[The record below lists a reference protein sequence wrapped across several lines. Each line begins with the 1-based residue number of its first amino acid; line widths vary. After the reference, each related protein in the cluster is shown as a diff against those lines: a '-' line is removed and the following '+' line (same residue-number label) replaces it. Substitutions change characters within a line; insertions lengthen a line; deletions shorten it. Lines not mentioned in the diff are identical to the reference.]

1 MDWKN
6 KNVLVTGGSGWIG
19 SALVR
24 RLKILGANVT
34 SLSRSGRGSE
44 ALQADLTSPED
55 LKRALAGKKFDVV
68 YHLAT
73 AGVNPTRDQ
82 NVDLM
87 QSNVAG
93 VKNLLSVLKEAE
105 PCPIVVAGSWT
116 EYGISPSG
124 IMSESQI
131 CHPTSP
137 YGKSK
142 LAATEL
148 ACEWA
153 RQNNRPLTVLRLFS
167 VYGEGEATNRL
178 GFSACAALSAGRPPE
193 LSNPDFKRDFIHIS
207 DVVEAFLQAAELAEP
222 GLIVNVGTGRAIS
235 LAEFVAIIQKIMGT
249 NIQPIIGQQGA
260 RPWDVPV
267 IQADLTINHKVL
279 NWTPKISLEDGVKRA
294 VQDFIQRLK
303 I

>member
-19 SALVR
+19 SALVQ

-55 LKRALAGKKFDVV
+55 LKRALHGKRFDTV
-68 YHLAT
+68 YHLAS
-73 AGVNPTRDQ
+73 AGVNPTKDQ
-82 NVDLM
+82 GIDVMQANV
-87 QSNVAG
+87 QG
-93 VKNLLSVLKEAE
+93 TKNLLFVLEQLD
-105 PCPIVVAGSWT
+105 PCPIIVAGSWT

-124 IMSESQI
+124 IMSEDQV

-167 VYGEGEATNRL
+167 VYGEGESAHRL
-178 GFSACAALSAGRPPE
+178 GPNVYTTLMAGRPPE

-207 DVVEAFLQAAELAEP
+207 DVVEAFIQAAELAEP
-222 GLIVNVGTGRAIS
+222 GLIVNVGTGRAVS
-235 LAEFVAIIQKIMGT
+235 LAEFVEMMQKVMGT
-249 NIQPIIGQQGA
+249 NIAPVISQQTA

-279 NWTPKISLEDGVKRA
+279 NWIPKVSLEDGIKRA
-294 VQDFIQRLK
+294 VQDFTQRLK